1 MGFDSPSKK
10 TPLNRLI
17 DHTLLKADATGTQIA
32 ALCAEALTYR
42 FASACVN
49 ACWVREASRH
59 LAGSG
64 VPVAAVV
71 GFPLGAMTTEAKS
84 FEAAMARD
92 QGAQEVDVVINI
104 GRLLGGETSKVAAD
118 ITAVV
123 KAAAPASVKV
133 IIECCLLSES
143 LKELAIGLVRDS
155 GAAFVKTS
163 TGFSTGGATIDDV
176 RLMRR
181 LVGPNFGVK
190 AAGGIRDLATAQA
203 MVDAGANRL
212 GTSAGVAIVRG
223 LDAGVAEY

>member
-1 MGFDSPSKK
+1 MGFDSPTKR

-42 FASACVN
+42 FASVCVN
-49 ACWVREASRH
+49 GCWVREASGH

-71 GFPLGAMTTEAKS
+71 GFPLGAMTTEAKC

-104 GRLLGGETSKVAAD
+104 GRLIGGETSRVAAD

-133 IIECCLLSES
+133 IIECCLLSEA

-163 TGFSTGGATIDDV
+163 TGLSTGGATLDDV
-176 RLMRR
+176 RLMRG

-190 AAGGIRDLATAQA
+190 AAGGIRDWATAQA

-212 GTSAGVAIVRG
+212 GTSAGVAIVRQ
-223 LDAGVAEY
+223 LDAGVAGY